1 MNKDELVEVLQDQV
15 FLTGAGMGDRIDH
28 LFQEWHRLGGAVL
41 LDKVDTTV
49 SARWPEQVIA
59 ESTAYCR
66 ESGRLT
72 WVVLGWLMRNIEQV
86 DEETLLQETGRV
98 GDLSVLGV
106 LCDAAHLRNPHSKFE
121 RIIHA
126 CKVPDMVEPFFQRV
140 ARSRLALALTR
151 ENPLDVFRRWNYL
164 CSELRYL

>member
-1 MNKDELVEVLQDQV
+1 
-15 FLTGAGMGDRIDH
+15 MGDRLDC

-41 LDKVDTTV
+41 LAEEDRAGPV
-49 SARWPEQVIA
+49 RCPEEVIA

-72 WVVLGWLMRNIEQV
+72 WVVLDWLIHHIEQV
-86 DEETLLQETGRV
+86 DEQKLLQETRKR

-106 LCDAAHLRNPHSKFE
+106 LCDAARSRKRHPKFE
-121 RIIHA
+121 RIIAA
-126 CKVPDMVEPFFQRV
+126 CKPHDKVEPFFHRV
-140 ARSRLALALTR
+140 ARSPLASRLAR
-151 ENPLDVFRRWNYL
+151 ERALDVFRRWNYL